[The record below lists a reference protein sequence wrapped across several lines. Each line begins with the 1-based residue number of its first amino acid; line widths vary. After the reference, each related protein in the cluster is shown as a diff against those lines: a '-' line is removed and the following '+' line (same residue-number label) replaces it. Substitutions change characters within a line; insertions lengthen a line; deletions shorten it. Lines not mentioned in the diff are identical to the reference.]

1 MPVSLSHSDLPLLA
15 AAATKNFFKV
25 GLNNFLLF
33 PSIMG
38 FFRITADNPVLD
50 VRDDENDIEGTEK
63 GGVMAAIMAN
73 VARR

>member
-1 MPVSLSHSDLPLLA
+1 MA
-15 AAATKNFFKV
+15 FFA
-25 GLNNFLLF
+25 F
-33 PSIMG
+33 
-38 FFRITADNPVLD
+38 TADNPVLD